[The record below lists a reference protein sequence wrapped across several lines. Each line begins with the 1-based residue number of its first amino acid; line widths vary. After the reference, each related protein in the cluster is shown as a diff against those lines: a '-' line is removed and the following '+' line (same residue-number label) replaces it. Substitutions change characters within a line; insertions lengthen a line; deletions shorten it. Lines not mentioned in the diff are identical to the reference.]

1 MVVGIV
7 RLYRSPL
14 EENLFIAKI
23 TQKLKRNHYGMFL
36 YQRKVY
42 VKQITS

>member
-14 EENLFIAKI
+14 EERSLYSKNYSKI
-23 TQKLKRNHYGMFL
+23 KRNHYGMFL